1 MGGGLL
7 QLTIEGQMNIPLF
20 YNPKISFF
28 TYAYKRHTN
37 YAMENIIHNFKNK
50 PGSITTMHTGGTYNI
65 TLTENPNVD
74 LLSNVYFIFK
84 LPKIYSSDKLRFK
97 WVENI
102 GSLIIKDASIYIDEL
117 KVDTITGEWLV
128 VWNELSMP
136 VKDGYNTMTG
146 NIPEFTNPRKKETTY
161 RIKNNIISEYDYM
174 ASDKIKD
181 VNNPSINERYITVPL
196 PFWFSKN
203 HGLSLPILKFCANR
217 KVYLKL
223 NFENIE
229 NLYTVYSDIYNMNIS
244 PAYYNI
250 FNSNNKIS
258 FNDFILEGDDKFIA
272 HVDATFIV
280 LDCFERQTI
289 LNNSISEV
297 IIETVKINYDKFIS
311 GGNDSIRIID
321 VKSQLLVK
329 EIIWTLNRA
338 DSIDKFNNKLN
349 YSYSIPNN
357 NENSI
362 MKSALI
368 SWDNNTARIEEK
380 EAYFYNNIQP
390 YQHHSIIPRQ
400 GIYCYSFSLFPE
412 RWFPSGCYNAA
423 GVAAKLIIKLNN
435 YKSSLIDVLYQNKFG
450 ENYKMGD
457 NNNDILITLYIVQY
471 NILIINSGDVGLRI
485 QN

>member
-37 YAMENIIHNFKNK
+37 YAMENIIHRFNNI
-50 PGSITTMHTGGTYNI
+50 PGSITNMHNGGTYNV

-74 LLSNVYFIFK
+74 LLSNTYFVFK
-84 LPKIYSSDKLRFK
+84 LPNIYSSDKLRFK

-102 GSLIIKDASIYIDEL
+102 GSLIIKNASIYIDEL
-117 KVDTITGEWLV
+117 KVDNITGEWLI

-146 NIPEFTNPRKKETTY
+146 NIPEFTNPRKKETTF

-174 ASDKIKD
+174 ASDKKNID
-181 VNNPSINERYITVPL
+181 NPSIKGRDITVPL

-203 HGLSLPILKFCANR
+203 HGLSLPILKFATKH
-217 KVYLKL
+217 KVYLKFE
-223 NFENIE
+223 FENIE
-229 NLYTVYSDIYNMNIS
+229 NLYTVYSDVYNMNIS
-244 PAYYNI
+244 PTYYNTI
-250 FNSNNKIS
+250 NSNKIS
-258 FNDFILEGDDKFIA
+258 FNDFILDSDDIFLA

-289 LNNSISEV
+289 LNNSIAEV
-297 IIETVKINYDKFIS
+297 VMETVTINKQSVIS

-329 EIIWTLNRA
+329 EIIWTLNRS
-338 DSIDKFNNKLN
+338 DSIDKFNDILN
-349 YSYSIPNN
+349 YSYSIPIN

-368 SWDNNTARIEEK
+368 LWDQNTARIEEK

-390 YQHHSIIPRQ
+390 YQHHSIIPKQ

-412 RWFPSGCYNAA
+412 KWFPSGCYNAA
-423 GVAAKLIIKLNN
+423 GVASKLVIKLNK
-435 YKSSLIDVLYQNKFG
+435 YKSSIIDDLHQKKFG
-450 ENYKMGD
+450 ENYKMTT
-457 NNNDILITLYIVQY
+457 NNNDILITVYIVQY
-471 NILIINSGDVGLRI
+471 NILIINNGDVGLKI

>member
-37 YAMENIIHNFKNK
+37 YAMENIIHRFNNI
-50 PGSITTMHTGGTYNI
+50 PDSITYMHNGGTYNV

-74 LLSNVYFIFK
+74 LLSNTYFVFK
-84 LPKIYSSDKLRFK
+84 LPNIYSSDKLRFK

-102 GSLIIKDASIYIDEL
+102 GSLIIKNASIYINEL
-117 KVDTITGEWLV
+117 KVDNITGEWLI

-146 NIPEFTNPRKKETTY
+146 NIPEFTNPRKKETTF

-174 ASDKIKD
+174 ASDKTNID
-181 VNNPSINERYITVPL
+181 NPSIKGRDITVPL

-203 HGLSLPILKFCANR
+203 HGLSLPILKFASNN
-217 KVYLKL
+217 KVYLKFE
-223 NFENIE
+223 FENIE
-229 NLYTVYSDIYNMNIS
+229 NLYTVYSDVYNMNIS
-244 PAYYNI
+244 PTYYNTI
-250 FNSNNKIS
+250 NSNKIS
-258 FNDFILEGDDKFIA
+258 FNDFILESDNIFLA
-272 HVDATFIV
+272 YVDATFIV

-289 LNNSISEV
+289 LNNSIDEVVMETV
-297 IIETVKINYDKFIS
+297 IINKQSVIS

-329 EIIWTLNRA
+329 EIIWTLNRS
-338 DSIDKFNNKLN
+338 DSIDKFNDILN
-349 YSYSIPNN
+349 YSYSIPIN

-368 SWDNNTARIEEK
+368 LWDNNTARIQEK

-390 YQHHSIIPRQ
+390 YQHHSIIPKQ

-412 RWFPSGCYNAA
+412 KWFPSGCYNAA
-423 GVAAKLIIKLNN
+423 GVASKLVIKLNT
-435 YKSSLIDVLYQNKFG
+435 YKSSIIDDLHQKKFG
-450 ENYKMGD
+450 ENYKMTT
-457 NNNDILITLYIVQY
+457 NNNDILITVYIVQY
-471 NILIINSGDVGLRI
+471 NILIINNGNVRLKI